1 MGSYVGIDVGLSVYG
16 KMDEGTMKTIQMTI
30 DDRLLTDVDQAV
42 LTLGTNR
49 SAFIR
54 DALKLALHQFKIHQ
68 LELQHAAGYAKYP
81 QDSAEI
87 AEWETEQVWS
97 ET

>member
-1 MGSYVGIDVGLSVYG
+1 M
-16 KMDEGTMKTIQMTI
+16 MKTIQMTI
-30 DDRLLTDVDQAV
+30 DDHLLIAVDQAV

-54 DALKLALHQFKIHQ
+54 DALKLALHQFKIRQ
-68 LELQHAAGYAKYP
+68 MELQHAAGYTHYP
-81 QDSAEI
+81 QDPKEI

-97 ET
+97 DL